1 MPTRKAKA
9 VAAPVVRPVTW
20 QLALEAE
27 SVGGDVLPMRPVAW
41 VDVAKHP
48 QVAAIHGIKAGQQL
62 RVVMKLPAGPLT
74 YDQDAV
80 LLDAGDGRPP
90 IVLWAHQILRSLR
103 CGREGCNDDL
113 KDPDETLCPRCR
125 FDARY
130 LK

>member
-1 MPTRKAKA
+1 MATRKAKA
-9 VAAPVVRPVTW
+9 ATAPVAKAVTW

-62 RVVMKLPAGPLT
+62 RIVMKLPAGPLT
-74 YDQDAV
+74 WDQDAV

-103 CGREGCNDDL
+103 CEREGCKDDL
-113 KDPDETLCPRCR
+113 HDLDETLCSRCR
-125 FDARY
+125 FEARY
-130 LK
+130 PK